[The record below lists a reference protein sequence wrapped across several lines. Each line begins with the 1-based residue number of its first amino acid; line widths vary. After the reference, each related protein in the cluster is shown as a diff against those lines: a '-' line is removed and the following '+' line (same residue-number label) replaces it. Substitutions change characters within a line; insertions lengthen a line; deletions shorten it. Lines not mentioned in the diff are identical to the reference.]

1 MRLVQIVFV
10 LLCIALAV
18 QAMPQLEKR
27 KGGGGHGGGGHGGG
41 GKPGGGGS
49 KPGGSSSK
57 PVNTGTSTSSSG
69 GGGTSG
75 KGSGTLGDRP
85 PSYASLYPSR
95 PNFNAG
101 GRPSGSGNS
110 AHSYTPPPAYAASAS
125 YATASRG
132 QTVAPYTFNSKSPS
146 VYYASTSRS
155 SYPGAWGYGFYPI
168 YPYPWWAYGAGAY
181 VGASY
186 ITGSTNHGVNS
197 YKSELRNM
205 TVVNATNIPLIG
217 DQNIFNTT
225 SNITFVDFNNG
236 SVQIAPCGNSSS
248 SALQVAQGDCDFIV
262 LNLRNGTVVK
272 GHASA
277 SVHDE
282 ITFFELKLGNRTS
295 VLRMQTISSTKK
307 KPRGGII
314 AGIVLGVVGFVVL
327 AIVATCLIVRWR
339 RRH

>member
-1 MRLVQIVFV
+1 MRLVRIVFV

-18 QAMPQLEKR
+18 HAMPQFEKR
-27 KGGGGHGGGGHGGG
+27 KG

-49 KPGGSSSK
+49 SKPGGSGSSSK

-69 GGGTSG
+69 GGGSSG
-75 KGSGTLGDRP
+75 KGSSTLGDRP
-85 PSYASLYPSR
+85 PSYDSLYPSR

-101 GRPSGSGNS
+101 GRPTGSGTSGS
-110 AHSYTPPPAYAASAS
+110 SYTPPPAYAASAS

-197 YKSELRNM
+197 YKSELRNT

-217 DQNIFNTT
+217 DQNIFNTA

-236 SVQIAPCGNSSS
+236 SIQIAPCGNSSS
-248 SALQVAQGDCDFIV
+248 SALQVPQGDCDFIV
-262 LNLRNGTVVK
+262 LDLRNGSVVK
-272 GHASA
+272 GHAQA

-282 ITFFELKLGNRTS
+282 ITFFELTLGNRTS
-295 VLRMQTISSTKK
+295 VLRTQTISSTKK

-327 AIVATCLIVRWR
+327 AVVAIWLIVRWR
-339 RRH
+339 RKH

>member
-1 MRLVQIVFV
+1 MRLVRIVFV

-18 QAMPQLEKR
+18 FAMPQFEKR
-27 KGGGGHGGGGHGGG
+27 KG

-49 KPGGSSSK
+49 SKPGGGGSSKPGGSGSSTK
-57 PVNTGTSTSSSG
+57 PVNTGTSTSISG
-69 GGGTSG
+69 GGGSSG

-85 PSYASLYPSR
+85 PSYDSLYPSR

-101 GRPSGSGNS
+101 GRPSGSGTS
-110 AHSYTPPPAYAASAS
+110 GSSYTPPPPYAASAS

-132 QTVAPYTFNSKSPS
+132 QTVAPFTFNSKSPS

-197 YKSELRNM
+197 YTSELRNT

-217 DQNIFNTT
+217 DQNIFNTA

-236 SVQIAPCGNSSS
+236 SIQIAPCGNSSS
-248 SALQVAQGDCDFIV
+248 SALQVPQADCDFIV
-262 LNLRNGTVVK
+262 LDLRNGSVVQ
-272 GHASA
+272 GHAKA

-282 ITFFELKLGNRTS
+282 ITFFELTLGNRTS
-295 VLRMQTISSTKK
+295 VLRTQTISSTKK
-307 KPRGGII
+307 KPRGGVI

-327 AIVATCLIVRWR
+327 V
-339 RRH
+339 